1 MYPTLDLRKF
11 FLYTSHIFKIIN
23 NMWAN
28 TIMSPEITK
37 KNEKNCIMQ
46 KGGTTSLDC
55 DGIQGCDCSSKCDA
69 ECDNDGSNGN
79 P

>member
-37 KNEKNCIMQ
+37 KWKNCIMQ

-55 DGIQGCDCSSKCDA
+55 DGIQGCDCS
-69 ECDNDGSNGN
+69 
-79 P
+79 

>member
-37 KNEKNCIMQ
+37 KMKKLYNAKRWNNEFR
-46 KGGTTSLDC
+46 L
-55 DGIQGCDCSSKCDA
+55 
-69 ECDNDGSNGN
+69 
-79 P
+79 